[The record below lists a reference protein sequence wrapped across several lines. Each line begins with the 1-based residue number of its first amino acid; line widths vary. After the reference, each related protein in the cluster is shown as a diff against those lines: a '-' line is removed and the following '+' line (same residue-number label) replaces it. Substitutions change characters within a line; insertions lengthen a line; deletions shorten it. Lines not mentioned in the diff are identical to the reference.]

1 MHVNCIRSFQ
11 FLSGAKEIK
20 VIIIII
26 IIMIN
31 NKEMRI
37 KQTVY
42 VEIDEIMNMMSIETV
57 QLNH

>member
-1 MHVNCIRSFQ
+1 
-11 FLSGAKEIK
+11 
-20 VIIIII
+20 
-26 IIMIN
+26 MIN

-42 VEIDEIMNMMSIETV
+42 YEIDEIMNKMSIETV

>member
-1 MHVNCIRSFQ
+1 
-11 FLSGAKEIK
+11 
-20 VIIIII
+20 
-26 IIMIN
+26 MIN

>member
-1 MHVNCIRSFQ
+1 
-11 FLSGAKEIK
+11 
-20 VIIIII
+20 
-26 IIMIN
+26 MIN

-42 VEIDEIMNMMSIETV
+42 VEIDEIMNKMSIETV